1 MKFIAFALLLGFA
14 SASFGVIETYSF
26 DTDLQRKR
34 YQSFIE
40 ELRCPKCQNQN
51 LSGSDAEIS
60 RDLRREIHRMIMAG
74 KSDTEIIQYMVDRYG
89 EFILYRPRMSA
100 ATAVLW
106 LGPFALVALGA
117 LVWWRLAAR
126 RQRGGQA
133 PPAAELSGD
142 EQRRLDALL
151 TERERS
157 PGGRHD

>member
-1 MKFIAFALLLGFA
+1 MRLLVLILLMAFA
-14 SASFGVIETYSF
+14 SASLGVIETYSF
-26 DTDLQRKR
+26 DNELQRKR

-60 RDLRREIHRMIMAG
+60 RDLRREVHRMIMAG

-89 EFILYRPRMSA
+89 EFILYKPRMSA

-106 LGPFALVALGA
+106 VGPFALVALGG

-126 RQRGGQA
+126 RQRGGSG
-133 PPAAELSGD
+133 PAVEELSGD
-142 EQRRLDALL
+142 EQQRLAALL
-151 TERERS
+151 AAERRS
-157 PGGRHD
+157 AGADDD